1 MVDAAA
7 TPQTV
12 PMERKRYTI
21 EVETA
26 CSTET
31 ENSAS
36 IYLKFSHLQ
45 EKRYVRDCSKAAMFV
60 NRILGYTI
68 PWPILA
74 GKRYATYFHDAS
86 WYFSDAT
93 SPFPNI
99 MRKQPSRTRWPS
111 IPHRD
116 IRKPAMRPPIG
127 VAIEGM
133 MSRTP
138 AFDAE
143 SRSTTWKNRGIM
155 NRNYLPC

>member
-1 MVDAAA
+1 MRPQRPRRFPWSGRD
-7 TPQTV
+7 TPLKWRQPALQKQKTQHLS
-12 PMERKRYTI
+12 I
-21 EVETA
+21 
-26 CSTET
+26 S
-31 ENSAS
+31 NSPIS
-36 IYLKFSHLQ
+36 GNK
-45 EKRYVRDCSKAAMFV
+45 KRYVRDCSKAAMFV

-143 SRSTTWKNRGIM
+143 SRSTTWKNRGII